1 MLGNFLLTSP
11 QSDRDPERT
20 GTVVRLNDFRNREV
34 IRFCE
39 LLLQKAI
46 AGEVTG
52 MIYTLRLND
61 EDQPVGAVGVYAKDP
76 SIGLPVMASMAD
88 VLSAHVKSSI

>member
-1 MLGNFLLTSP
+1 MLTSAQP
-11 QSDRDPERT
+11 TRESEKP

-46 AGEVTG
+46 SGEITG

-61 EDQPVGAVGVYAKDP
+61 EDQPVSAVGVYAKDS

-88 VLSAHVKSSI
+88 VLSAHVKASI